1 MVDSI
6 SGLSHVA
13 TTLQQQKIS
22 EGVSTAVLKKTQDI
36 QEQQGLA
43 ALQLLES
50 AKIPQGIDVHV

>member
-6 SGLSHVA
+6 SGLTHVA
-13 TTLQQQKIS
+13 VALQQQKIS

-36 QEQQGLA
+36 QEQQGQA

-50 AKIPQGIDVHV
+50 AKIPQVIDVRV